1 MMTSKAFCRLLS
13 AAFLVVAAPVIA
25 NAQSSPIIMKFG
37 TSTLNDSIH
46 EWAKIFAAHV
56 QKDSG
61 GRIKVEVY
69 PGNQLGTSPRMIEQ
83 TQLGSIQGVA
93 GAPEFLSGVNPAF
106 QVLGAPGLFKDLAHT
121 NRVLQDPEFN
131 KAYLDLG
138 SNKGLKGIGLLISGP
153 TLFVSRKPI
162 NKLDDFKELKTRVL
176 SGRLQLAQVRKLGGA
191 PVPMPL
197 GDVLPALQQGA
208 LDSVMSCIPVFVA
221 LRYYDVAK
229 YLVETNHGLIA
240 GAAMISKIW
249 YDKLPPD
256 LQAVIVKAGQ
266 KASDDVYQFSVD
278 DVNRGR
284 DAWIKAGG
292 TVTRLSD
299 ADQSKLMKDMAEVGA
314 QETQET
320 PQEKAMYELLKKVA
334 DRTR

>member
-1 MMTSKAFCRLLS
+1 MTFKTTCRLLLS
-13 AAFLVVAAPVIA
+13 ALLLSALSPSLSG
-25 NAQSSPIIMKFG
+25 AQSPIVMKFG

-56 QKDSG
+56 DKDSA
-61 GRIKVEVY
+61 GRIKVEIY
-69 PGNQLGTSPRMIEQ
+69 PGNQLGNSPRMIEQ

-106 QVLGAPGLFKDLAHT
+106 QVLGAPGLFQGFAHT

-131 KAYLDLG
+131 KPYLDLG
-138 SNKGLKGIGLLISGP
+138 SNKGLKGIGLMISGP
-153 TLFVSRKPI
+153 TLFVSRRPI
-162 NKLDDFKELKTRVL
+162 NKLADFKDLKTRVL
-176 SGRLQLAQVRKLGGA
+176 AGRLQLAQIRKLGGA

-221 LRYYDVAK
+221 LRYADVAK

-240 GAAMISKIW
+240 GAAMISKVW
-249 YDKLPPD
+249 FDKLPPD
-256 LQAVIVKAGQ
+256 LQDVVVKAGQ
-266 KASDDVYQFSVD
+266 KASNDVYQFSVD

-292 TVTRLSD
+292 TVTKLD
-299 ADQSKLMKDMAEVGA
+299 AAEQAKLMKDMAEVGA

-320 PQEKAMYELLKKVA
+320 PQERAMYELLKKVA
-334 DRTR
+334 ERTR

>member
-1 MMTSKAFCRLLS
+1 MTIRTTRRLAL
-13 AAFLVVAAPVIA
+13 AALLIAVSAPVA
-25 NAQSSPIIMKFG
+25 TAQTSPIVMKLG

-56 QKDSG
+56 EKDSG

-131 KAYLDLG
+131 AAYLNLG

-162 NKLDDFKELKTRVL
+162 TKLSDFKDLKTRVL
-176 SGRLQLAQVRKLGGA
+176 SGRLQLAQIRKLGGA

-197 GDVLPALQQGA
+197 GEVLPALQQGA

-221 LRYYDVAK
+221 LRYYDAAK

-240 GAAMISKIW
+240 GATMISKVW
-249 YDKLPPD
+249 FDKLPPD
-256 LQAVIVKAGQ
+256 LQDVIVKAGQ
-266 KASDDVYQFSVD
+266 KASNDVYQFSVD

-292 TVTRLSD
+292 TVTRLEP
-299 ADQSKLMKDMAEVGA
+299 AEQEQLMKAMAEVGM

-320 PQEKAMYELLKKVA
+320 PQEKAMYELLRKVA
-334 DRTR
+334 ARTAQ

>member
-1 MMTSKAFCRLLS
+1 MTFKTIYRLWLTALLIAVLPSLS
-13 AAFLVVAAPVIA
+13 

-56 QKDSG
+56 EKDSA

-69 PGNQLGTSPRMIEQ
+69 PGNQLGNSPRMIEQ

-106 QVLGAPGLFKDLAHT
+106 QVLGAPGLFEDLAHT

-138 SNKGLKGIGLLISGP
+138 STKGLKGIGLLISGP

-162 NKLDDFKELKTRVL
+162 TKLSDFKDLKTRVL
-176 SGRLQLAQVRKLGGA
+176 SGRLQLAQIRKLGGA

-197 GDVLPALQQGA
+197 GEVLPALQQGA

-221 LRYYDVAK
+221 LRYSDVAK
-229 YLVETNHGLIA
+229 YIVETNHGLIA
-240 GAAMISKIW
+240 GAAMISKVW
-249 YDKLPPD
+249 FDKLSPD
-256 LQAVIVKAGQ
+256 LQAIIVTAGQ
-266 KASDDVYQFSVD
+266 KASNDVYQFSVD

-292 TVTRLSD
+292 TVTKLD
-299 ADQSKLMKDMAEVGA
+299 PAEQAKLMKDMADVGA
-314 QETQET
+314 HETQET
-320 PQEKAMYELLKKVA
+320 PQEKAMYELLKKVVE
-334 DRTR
+334 RTK

>member
-1 MMTSKAFCRLLS
+1 MTFKATYRLLLT
-13 AAFLVVAAPVIA
+13 ALLIA
-25 NAQSSPIIMKFG
+25 VSPSFSNAQLSPIIMKFG

-56 QKDSG
+56 NNDSA

-106 QVLGAPGLFKDLAHT
+106 QVLGAPGLFEDLAHT

-131 KAYLDLG
+131 KAYLELG
-138 SNKGLKGIGLLISGP
+138 ASKGLKGVGLLISGP

-162 NKLDDFKELKTRVL
+162 TKLSDFKDLKTRVL
-176 SGRLQLAQVRKLGGA
+176 SGRLQLAQVRKLGGS

-197 GDVLPALQQGA
+197 GEVLPALQQGA

-221 LRYYDVAK
+221 LRYSDVAK
-229 YLVETNHGLIA
+229 YIVETNHGLIA
-240 GAAMISKIW
+240 GAAMISKVW
-249 YDKLPPD
+249 FDKLTPD
-256 LQAVIVKAGQ
+256 LQEVIVKAGQ
-266 KASDDVYQFSVD
+266 KASNDVYQFSVD

-292 TVTRLSD
+292 TVTKLVP
-299 ADQSKLMKDMAEVGA
+299 ADQVKLMKDMAEVGA
-314 QETQET
+314 NETQET
-320 PQEKAMYELLKKVA
+320 AQEKAMYDLLKKVVQ
-334 DRTR
+334 RTK

>member
-1 MMTSKAFCRLLS
+1 MTSKGMWR
-13 AAFLVVAAPVIA
+13 AFLAAVFIA
-25 NAQSSPIIMKFG
+25 ISPMLASAQPSPIVMKFG

-106 QVLGAPGLFKDLAHT
+106 QVLGAPGLFKDFAHT

-131 KAYLDLG
+131 KAYLELG
-138 SNKGLKGIGLLISGP
+138 SKKGLKGIGLMISGP
-153 TLFVSRKPI
+153 TLFVSRNPI
-162 NKLDDFKELKTRVL
+162 TKLSDFKDLKTRVL
-176 SGRLQLAQVRKLGGA
+176 SGRLQLAQIRKLGGA

-221 LRYYDVAK
+221 LRYHDVAK

-240 GAAMISKIW
+240 GAAMISKVW
-249 YDKLPPD
+249 FDKLPPD
-256 LQAVIVKAGQ
+256 LQAVVVKAGQ
-266 KASDDVYQFSVD
+266 KASQDVYQFSVD

-292 TVTRLSD
+292 TVTKLSD
-299 ADQSKLMKDMAEVGA
+299 ADQAKLMSLMAEVA
-314 QETQET
+314 REETQET
-320 PQEKAMYELLKKVA
+320 PQEKEMYELLKKVA
-334 DRTR
+334 DRTK

>member
-1 MMTSKAFCRLLS
+1 MRFKATCRLLLAVQL
-13 AAFLVVAAPVIA
+13 AAVAPSFAG
-25 NAQSSPIIMKFG
+25 AQSPIVMKFG

-56 QKDSG
+56 EKDSA
-61 GRIKVEVY
+61 GRIKVEIY

-106 QVLGAPGLFKDLAHT
+106 QVLGAPGLFKDFAHT

-131 KAYLDLG
+131 KAYLELG
-138 SNKGLKGIGLLISGP
+138 ANKGLKGIGLMISGP

-162 NKLDDFKELKTRVL
+162 SKLSDFKDLKIRVL
-176 SGRLQLAQVRKLGGA
+176 AGRLQLAQVRKLGGA
-191 PVPMPL
+191 PIPMPL

-221 LRYYDVAK
+221 LRYHDVAK
-229 YLVETNHGLIA
+229 YIVETNHGLIA
-240 GAAMISKIW
+240 GAAMISRGW
-249 YDKLPPD
+249 FDKLSPE
-256 LQAVIVKAGQ
+256 LQDVIIKAGQ
-266 KASDDVYQFSVD
+266 KASNDVYQFSVD

-292 TVTRLSD
+292 TVTTLDPSEQ
-299 ADQSKLMKDMAEVGA
+299 AKLMVDMTEVGA
-314 QETQET
+314 KETQET

-334 DRTR
+334 ERTR

>member
-1 MMTSKAFCRLLS
+1 MTFKVTYRLLL
-13 AAFLVVAAPVIA
+13 AALLIA
-25 NAQSSPIIMKFG
+25 VSPSFSNAQLSPIIMKFG

-56 QKDSG
+56 NNDSA

-106 QVLGAPGLFKDLAHT
+106 QVLGAPGLFEDLAHT

-131 KAYLDLG
+131 KAYLELG
-138 SNKGLKGIGLLISGP
+138 ASKGLKGVGLLISGP

-162 NKLDDFKELKTRVL
+162 TKLSDFKDLKTRVL
-176 SGRLQLAQVRKLGGA
+176 SGRLQLAQVRKLGGS

-197 GDVLPALQQGA
+197 GEVLPALQQGA

-221 LRYYDVAK
+221 LRYSDVAK
-229 YLVETNHGLIA
+229 YIVETNHGLIA
-240 GAAMISKIW
+240 GAAMISKVW
-249 YDKLPPD
+249 FDKLTPD
-256 LQAVIVKAGQ
+256 LQEVIVKAGQ
-266 KASDDVYQFSVD
+266 KASNDVYQFSVD

-292 TVTRLSD
+292 TVTKLVP
-299 ADQSKLMKDMAEVGA
+299 ADQVKLMKDMAEVGA
-314 QETQET
+314 NETQET
-320 PQEKAMYELLKKVA
+320 AQEKAMYDLLKKVVQ
-334 DRTR
+334 RTK

>member
-1 MMTSKAFCRLLS
+1 MISKTVCRILLS
-13 AAFLVVAAPVIA
+13 VLLTAAAPVFA
-25 NAQSSPIIMKFG
+25 SAQSSPIIMKFG

-83 TQLGSIQGVA
+83 TQLGTIQGVA

-106 QVLGAPGLFKDLAHT
+106 QVLGAPGLFKNLEHT
-121 NRVLQDPEFN
+121 NQVLQDPEFN

-162 NKLDDFKELKTRVL
+162 TKLADFKDLKTRVL
-176 SGRLQLAQVRKLGGA
+176 SGRLQLAQIRKLGGA

-221 LRYYDVAK
+221 LRYFDVAK

-240 GAAMISKIW
+240 GAAMISKSW
-249 YDKLPPD
+249 FDKLPAD

-266 KASDDVYQFSVD
+266 QASADVYQFSVD

-292 TVTRLSD
+292 TVTKLPD
-299 ADQSKLMKDMAEVGA
+299 ADQATLMKEMTEVGA

-320 PQEKAMYELLKKVA
+320 PQEKAIYELLKKVA
-334 DRTR
+334 ARTR

>member
-1 MMTSKAFCRLLS
+1 MLKPTRRFLISALLLS
-13 AAFLVVAAPVIA
+13 ALPSSFAS
-25 NAQSSPIIMKFG
+25 AQSPIVMKFG

-46 EWAKIFAAHV
+46 EWAKIFAGHV
-56 QKDSG
+56 DKDSA

-106 QVLGAPGLFKDLAHT
+106 QVIGAPGLFRDLAHT

-131 KAYLDLG
+131 KPYLELG
-138 SNKGLKGIGLLISGP
+138 ANKGLKGIGLLISGP

-162 NKLDDFKELKTRVL
+162 NKLADFKDLKTRVL
-176 SGRLQLAQVRKLGGA
+176 SGRLQLAQIRKLGGS

-221 LRYYDVAK
+221 LRYAEVAK

-240 GAAMISKIW
+240 GAAMISKVW
-249 YDKLPPD
+249 FDKLPPD
-256 LQAVIVKAGQ
+256 LQDVVVKAGQ
-266 KASDDVYQFSVD
+266 KASSDVYQFSVD

-292 TVTRLSD
+292 TVTKLGA
-299 ADQSKLMKDMAEVGA
+299 ADQAKLIKDMAEVGA

-320 PQEKAMYELLKKVA
+320 PQERAMYELLKRVA
-334 DRTR
+334 ERTK